1 MSHGKPKAAGR
12 YIFWGVIAS
21 LLGLFFVW
29 AFMPSAIPVDVHAV
43 KAGPMVVNVEAEART
58 QVKDIYEISAPVTG
72 RLLRIEAEAGDPVV
86 SGLTPL
92 AVIEPQD
99 PTILDRRSRAEAEA
113 NAQAAED
120 ALILAQAGVDRA
132 EAELRFARTELE
144 RAKKLHK
151 NGTVSKRDYDIAI
164 LDVAKFEAQLN
175 SAKATTQVRQHELET
190 ARARLQLPTDQA
202 ASLECCVVIR
212 APVNGQVL
220 RIQHESEGVVAV
232 GEALMEVGNPSD
244 LEIVADLL
252 TSDAA
257 LVRVG
262 APVVVENWGGPDL
275 QGVVRRIDP
284 FGYTKISVL
293 GIEEQ
298 RVDVIIDLA
307 DPDNKP
313 QELGHGFRVEVAIQT
328 WQGDD
333 VLQVPMSAMFRVDGG
348 WGVYVMKDGL
358 AHLAKLEVG
367 HINRREAE
375 VLSGLSIG
383 DQVVLHPSDRI
394 TDGAKLVARDY

>member
-1 MSHGKPKAAGR
+1 M
-12 YIFWGVIAS
+12 
-21 LLGLFFVW
+21 
-29 AFMPSAIPVDVHAV
+29 
-43 KAGPMVVNVEAEART
+43 VNVEAEGRT
-58 QVKDIYEISAPVTG
+58 RVKDIYKISAPVTG
-72 RLLRIEAEAGDPVV
+72 RLLRIEAEAGDPVT
-86 SGLTPL
+86 SGETPL

-99 PTILDRRSRAEAEA
+99 PTILDRRTRAEAEA
-113 NAQAAED
+113 SAQAAED
-120 ALILAQAGVDRA
+120 ALALAQAGVDRA
-132 EAELRFARTELE
+132 EAELHFARTELE

-151 NGTVSKRDYDIAI
+151 NGTVSKRDYDLAI

-190 ARARLQLPTDQA
+190 TRARLQLPTDRA
-202 ASLECCVVIR
+202 ASLECCVVIT
-212 APVNGQVL
+212 APVDGQVL

-232 GEALMEVGNPSD
+232 GEALLEVGNPSN

-262 APVVVENWGGPDL
+262 APVVIENWGGPDL
-275 QGVVRRIDP
+275 QGVVKRIDP

-307 DPDNKP
+307 ELANKP

-328 WQGDD
+328 WQGND

-348 WGVYVMKDGL
+348 WGVYLMKDGL
-358 AHLAKLEVG
+358 AHLAKLEIG

-375 VLSGLSIG
+375 VLSGLSVG
-383 DQVVLHPSDRI
+383 DKVVLHPSDRI
-394 TDGAKLVARDY
+394 TEGAKLKSRDY